1 MNIME
6 KRLRYFIHMPTGQLR
21 NEAVMYRFNRE
32 HKSKKGEYLF
42 FCYAYS
48 YDEAMAKMNGA
59 KDPHTLYEYE
69 DSQGRLRY
77 ATKDSLPCDVIPTKF
92 GVFDIPN
99 GNYSLC
105 QLIDLNVECYDEE

>member
-1 MNIME
+1 ME

-42 FCYAYS
+42 FCYAYN

-105 QLIDLNVECYDEE
+105 QLIDLNVECYDDEE